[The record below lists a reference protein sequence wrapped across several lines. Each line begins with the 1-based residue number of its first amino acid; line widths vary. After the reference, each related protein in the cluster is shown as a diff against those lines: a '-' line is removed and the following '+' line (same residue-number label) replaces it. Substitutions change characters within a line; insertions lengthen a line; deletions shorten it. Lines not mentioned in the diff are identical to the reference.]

1 MNKVFIFLFFSAAL
15 FAKTPLW
22 SMSKNITLKKDE
34 VYQGEVFQD
43 QLQKPISLRWTMYKN
58 YGLVVLVNY
67 DKFPYQTILYKD
79 AQKDTFKLEL
89 FRSIYGTKEAA
100 FLYLTFRNF
109 DEKSHQASLW
119 FGILGDAQFLLRDS
133 K

>member
-1 MNKVFIFLFFSAAL
+1 MNKVFIFLFFSAVV
-15 FAKTPLW
+15 FAKTPIW

-43 QLQKPISLRWTMYKN
+43 QLQKSISLRWTLYKN

-79 AQKDTFKLEL
+79 VQKDTFKLEL
-89 FRSIYGTKEAA
+89 FRAIYGTKEAA

-119 FGILGDAQFLLRDS
+119 LGILGDAQFLLKDS